1 MSVFKRLSVSRVVI
15 LMTIIVIVF
24 AGPSV
29 VRTISANEFAM
40 DYLLTKYDADAE
52 EDQGSFGVRA
62 LGLIADVEYVQGSAF
77 GSGAGGRHNPD
88 RIGLGDVG
96 YLNNMVESGYV
107 GAIFYMLFI
116 VFILIICVKNL
127 LFSDQPLRVLHS
139 RIVLVLMIAGLQR
152 TAIDASLWGGI
163 FLVLLL
169 RTEHMFSIRRT
180 AKTAS
185 SG

>member
-1 MSVFKRLSVSRVVI
+1 
-15 LMTIIVIVF
+15 
-24 AGPSV
+24 
-29 VRTISANEFAM
+29 
-40 DYLLTKYDADAE
+40 
-52 EDQGSFGVRA
+52 
-62 LGLIADVEYVQGSAF
+62 
-77 GSGAGGRHNPD
+77 
-88 RIGLGDVG
+88 
-96 YLNNMVESGYV
+96 MVESGYV